1 MPATSQIIESLLTE
15 LLNLVPPCEE
25 DWLISE
31 LAGLVVAGC
40 HLEYSL
46 VRQLANELPNLSQ
59 LLLRLPDHCDLESLF
74 LPLKYPNKEI
84 DLLSP
89 HLPIAPEALLNCS
102 HPFSRFNDI
111 LLDLCSHLFALEH
124 V

>member
-1 MPATSQIIESLLTE
+1 MPATSQILESLLTE

-25 DWLISE
+25 DWLIRI
-31 LAGLVVAGC
+31 LAGLVVAGR

-46 VRQLANELPNLSQ
+46 VRQLANEPPNLSQ

-102 HPFSRFNDI
+102 HPFSCFNDI